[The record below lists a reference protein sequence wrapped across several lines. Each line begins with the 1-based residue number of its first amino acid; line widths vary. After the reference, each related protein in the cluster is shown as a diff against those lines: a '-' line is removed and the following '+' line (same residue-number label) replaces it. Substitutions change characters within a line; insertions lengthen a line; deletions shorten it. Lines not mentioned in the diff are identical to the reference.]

1 METLV
6 EVQDMCKIYNP
17 GDKDINEAR
26 RVIAASE
33 PIAHYAPQDG
43 EVWEEAYKTYLKVTG
58 QEA

>member
-1 METLV
+1 MATGE
-6 EVQDMCKIYNP
+6 I
-17 GDKDINEAR
+17 KDINEAR